1 MILAAGSFEVG
12 PSASY
17 VALVLV
23 WFGLSALVGLVAM
36 RSSGRA
42 GWFTIYFVLSLVLT
56 PLVGAIACLAEMA
69 AMRRRRAT

>member
-1 MILAAGSFEVG
+1 MILAADSFEVG
-12 PSASY
+12 PDASY

-42 GWFTIYFVLSLVLT
+42 GWFTIYVVLSLVLS
-56 PLVGAIACLAEMA
+56 PLVGGIACLAEIA
-69 AMRRRRAT
+69 ATRRRAA